1 MIGERIRRDN
11 SADFDQVERGQ
22 SILQDMRAG
31 RAKAPKRRPP
41 TNAVS
46 ITGSSTESVADAMY
60 SNGSAN
66 EGKRFY
72 CFKTH

>member
-1 MIGERIRRDN
+1 MISERIRRDN

-46 ITGSSTESVADAMY
+46 ITGSSTESTGDASY
-60 SNGSAN
+60 SNGSAT
-66 EGKRFY
+66 EGEF
-72 CFKTH
+72 FSFFF